1 MQALPPDNSDRITEY
16 AHSDRLVTAEWL
28 AQHMADDRLVIVESD
43 EDQLLYE
50 MGHIPTAVKID
61 WHTDLNNQVMRDY
74 LTGQEFA
81 DLMTSRGISRDSTVV
96 IYGDKHNWWAAY
108 TLWVFSLFG
117 HRDVRLLDGGREKW
131 IREGRPLE
139 TAPAAARTATAYPV
153 VTRDDSSIRA
163 FKNDVQEHIGLPLI
177 DIRSPEEY
185 TGERT
190 SIPDYPQ
197 EGVLRGGHIPGASN
211 VPWARAVSDD
221 GTFRPRRELE
231 EIYFSE
237 VGLRADDKVITYC
250 RIGERSSHSW
260 FALTFLLGMDRVRN
274 YDGSWTEWGN
284 AVQAPIAVGN

>member
-1 MQALPPDNSDRITEY
+1 MQALPPDNSDRITDY

-28 AQHMADDRLVIVESD
+28 VQHMADERLVIVESD
-43 EDQLLYE
+43 EDPLLYE
-50 MGHIPTAVKID
+50 VGHIPSAVKID

-81 DLMTSRGISRDSTVV
+81 DLMTSRGIARDSTVV

-108 TLWVFSLFG
+108 TLWVFRLFG
-117 HRDVRLLDGGREKW
+117 HPDVRLLDGGRETW
-131 IREGRPLE
+131 VAEGRPFG
-139 TAPAAARTATAYPV
+139 TAPAPARSAPPYPV
-153 VTRDDSSIRA
+153 VTRDDVSLRA
-163 FKNDVQEHIGLPLI
+163 FKKDVEEHIGLPLI

-197 EGVLRGGHIPGASN
+197 EGVLRGGHIPGARN
-211 VPWARAVSDD
+211 VPWARAVSDS
-221 GTFRPRRELE
+221 GTFRPRKELE
-231 EIYFSE
+231 EIYFNE
-237 VGLRADDKVITYC
+237 VGLLADDEVITYC

-260 FALTFLLGMDRVRN
+260 FALTFLLGMDKVRN

-284 AVQAPIAVGN
+284 AVRAPIAVGN

>member
-1 MQALPPDNSDRITEY
+1 MHALPPDNSDRITEY

-28 AQHMADDRLVIVESD
+28 VQHMADDRLVIVESD

>member
-1 MQALPPDNSDRITEY
+1 MHALPPDNSDRITEY

>member
-1 MQALPPDNSDRITEY
+1 MQALPPDNSDRIAEY
-16 AHSDRLVTAEWL
+16 AHPDRLVTAEWL
-28 AQHMADDRLVIVESD
+28 VKHMADRRLVIVESD
-43 EDQLLYE
+43 EDPLLYDV
-50 MGHIPTAVKID
+50 GHIPSAVKID

-81 DLMTSRGISRDSTVV
+81 NLMTSRGISRDSTVV

-108 TLWVFSLFG
+108 TLWVFRLFG
-117 HRDVRLLDGGREKW
+117 HPDVRLLDGGRETW
-131 IREGRPLE
+131 IAEGRPLE
-139 TAPAAARTATAYPV
+139 TVPSPTRSATPYPV
-153 VTRDDSSIRA
+153 VARDDASIRA

-197 EGVLRGGHIPGASN
+197 EGVLRGGHIPGARN
-211 VPWARAVSDD
+211 VPWARAVSDH

-231 EIYFSE
+231 EIYFNE
-237 VGLRADDKVITYC
+237 VGLRADDEVITYC

-284 AVQAPIAVGN
+284 AVRAPIAVGN